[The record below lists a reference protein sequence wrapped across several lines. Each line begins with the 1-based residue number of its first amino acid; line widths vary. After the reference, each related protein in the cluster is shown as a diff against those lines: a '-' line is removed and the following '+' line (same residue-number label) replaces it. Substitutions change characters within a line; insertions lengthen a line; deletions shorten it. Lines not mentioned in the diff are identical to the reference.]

1 VAAFAILALE
11 QHDLKQELH
20 LVEAERTFYAGKIAQ
35 LESQHIWYNLGLE
48 SDRIANQIM
57 QNNTNANQDNLEL
70 IVTLSKRLAEIQQ
83 QMTVV
88 LEILAELPPPPSENI
103 PERNPK
109 IST

>member
-1 VAAFAILALE
+1 
-11 QHDLKQELH
+11 
-20 LVEAERTFYAGKIAQ
+20 
-35 LESQHIWYNLGLE
+35 LE
-48 SDRIANQIM
+48 SDRVANQIM

-88 LEILAELPPPPSENI
+88 LEILTELPPPPSENI